1 MIFISLCFYL
11 IENIS
16 GFYIFLMAI
25 GLSNIVMEKDKKI
38 WQDKSYIR
46 NKKIK

>member
-1 MIFISLCFYL
+1 
-11 IENIS
+11 
-16 GFYIFLMAI
+16 MAI

-46 NKKIK
+46 NKKIKEILRK